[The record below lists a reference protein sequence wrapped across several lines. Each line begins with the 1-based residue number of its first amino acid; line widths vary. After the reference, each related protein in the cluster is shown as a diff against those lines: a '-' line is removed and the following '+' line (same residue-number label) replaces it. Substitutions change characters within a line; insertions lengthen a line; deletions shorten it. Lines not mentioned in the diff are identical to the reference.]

1 MHPWCSLASCLPK
14 LLGGCYRLLM
24 NLLQSQKPSRYINGE
39 VNAIHKK
46 APLAVAL
53 AFPDVY
59 EIGMSHL
66 GLKILYNIIN
76 NVPYATAERVFSPW
90 VDHDDIIRKKNRLL
104 SSLESGRPLRD
115 FDIVGFSLQY
125 ELSYTTVLNMLALGG
140 IPVSSKERMDSGS
153 YPLIIAG
160 GPCTVNP
167 APMSEFIDVFL
178 IGDAEDAIGEILSCY
193 RLWKNNEQGNI
204 HSLLK
209 ALSEIEGVYVP
220 LLGKEKNIHRR
231 FISSLDHA
239 PFPVHPIVP
248 FTHIIH
254 DRINIE
260 VSRGCSLGCRF
271 CQAGMVYRPV
281 RERSLENVLD
291 LATRSLKHTGYDSI
305 SFTSLSAGDYSCLP
319 QLLKACIRNFSEK
332 KIALSLPSLRVATVN
347 REILREIKTIR
358 KTGFTIAP
366 EAGTARLRSV
376 INKDFSEDDYQKAL
390 EALFS
395 EGWQNLKLYFMTGL
409 PTETDADIEAIP
421 EMVFRALRMSRKLTK
436 RRAQISVG
444 ISAFVPKPHTPF
456 QWCGQADLEIL
467 RDRSNYLKGQFVRK
481 GIKFKWNDE
490 RMSLLE
496 AAFARGDEQLS
507 RLIASAWKLGCRLD
521 AWSEMFDFSQWHK
534 AMDISGIDVRDYA
547 MRAHTE
553 ESRLPWEH
561 ISSGISK
568 EFLWKE
574 YENAVSATYTRD
586 CRRQCH
592 NCGLSCQAVQ
602 RSNDHDSTK
611 RIRET
616 DEMPGDKD
624 HEVRPVV
631 KGTPIQ
637 VRLEYLKTGMARYLS
652 HLELT
657 TALIRAMRR
666 AEFPF
671 RYSEGFHPAPKVS
684 FGPALRVGVAG
695 MREYLDMELISP
707 FDLEK
712 ACEEL
717 NRTLPAGIQAH
728 GMTRLTGREKSLNSS
743 IIKYVYEVRCSS
755 GLDAKDFMNNTRI
768 LVRRKSKEINIRNM
782 VEDMH
787 VIDNR
792 TARVTMCD
800 IDGIKARIDE
810 IMQAIFGLPVEQLD
824 ITRIAMYGEAEKN
837 TGLPAE
843 EKQWAAKS

>member
-1 MHPWCSLASCLPK
+1 LPK
-14 LLGGCYRLLM
+14 FLRGWYGLLV
-24 NLLQSQKPSRYINGE
+24 NLLTSQKPSRYINRE
-39 VNAIHKK
+39 FNAIHKK
-46 APLAVAL
+46 APLTFAL
-53 AFPDVY
+53 AFPDLY

-76 NVPYATAERVFSPW
+76 NIPYASAERVFSPW
-90 VDHDDIIRKKNRLL
+90 IDHEELMRKNNRLL
-104 SSLESGRPLRD
+104 SSLESDRPLRD

-125 ELSYTTVLNMLALGG
+125 ELSYTTVLNMLELGG
-140 IPVSSKERMDSGS
+140 IPVSSEERMDSGA

-167 APMSEFIDVFL
+167 APMSEFIDAFL
-178 IGDAEDAIGEILSCY
+178 IGDAEDAIHEMVSCY
-193 RLWKNNEQGNI
+193 RQWKNNGQENI

-231 FISSLDHA
+231 FIASLDDA
-239 PFPVHPIVP
+239 PFPIKPIVP
-248 FTHIIH
+248 FAHIVH

-271 CQAGMVYRPV
+271 CQAGMIYRPV
-281 RERSLENVLD
+281 RERSPENVLD
-291 LATRSLKHTGYDSI
+291 LARRSLKHTGYDSI

-332 KIALSLPSLRVATVN
+332 KIAISLPSLRVATVN
-347 REILREIKTIR
+347 REILREIKTVR

-376 INKDFSEDDYQKAL
+376 INKDFSEDDFKNAL

-409 PTETDADIEAIP
+409 PSETDADIKAIP

-456 QWCGQADLEIL
+456 QWCGQADLSVLQEK
-467 RDRSNYLKGQFVRK
+467 SNYLKRQLIRK
-481 GIKFKWNDE
+481 GIKYKGNDE

-496 AAFARGDEQLS
+496 AAFARGDERLS

-547 MRAHTE
+547 MRAYTE
-553 ESRLPWEH
+553 ESKLPWEH
-561 ISSGISK
+561 ISPGISNT
-568 EFLWKE
+568 FLWKE
-574 YENAVSATYTRD
+574 YENALSATYTRD
-586 CRRQCH
+586 CRQHCH
-592 NCGLSCQAVQ
+592 NCGLSCQKIKC
-602 RSNDHDSTK
+602 SIDDGSIK
-611 RIRET
+611 RIGEK
-616 DEMPGDKD
+616 DEIPGDGKNKACSAV
-624 HEVRPVV
+624 E
-631 KGTPIQ
+631 GTPIQ
-637 VRLEYLKTGMARYLS
+637 IRLEYSKTGMARYLS

-657 TALIRAMRR
+657 AALIRAMRR

-671 RYSEGFHPAPKVS
+671 RYSEGFHPAPKIS

-695 MREYLDMELISP
+695 RREYLDLELIAP
-707 FDLEK
+707 VDIEK
-712 ACEEL
+712 AREAL
-717 NRTLPAGIQAH
+717 NRTLPEGIQAN
-728 GMTRLTGREKSLNSS
+728 GMERLTGREKSLNSS
-743 IIKYVYEVRCSS
+743 IIKYVYEVRYGSDF
-755 GLDAKDFMNNTRI
+755 DAKGFMDKTKI
-768 LVRRKSKEINIRNM
+768 MVQRKNKEINIRSM
-782 VEDMH
+782 VEDLN
-787 VIDNR
+787 VIDKR
-792 TARVTMCD
+792 TMRVTICD
-800 IDGIKARIDE
+800 LGSLKARIDE
-810 IMQAIFGLPVEQLD
+810 IMQALFGLPVEQLD
-824 ITRIAMYGEAEKN
+824 ITRIAMYSTSGNK
-837 TGLPAE
+837 TGSPAE
-843 EKQWAAKS
+843 EKKWAVRS